1 MKNID
6 GTVRSTVNYI
16 NPHDMQRVIDAIPQ
30 LNIRKWLDK
39 DIEMLF
45 KIQYNSALRPME
57 AITLEKHQINLED
70 RKINLGKT
78 KTTAIDVAMIP
89 KRFVPELAKWL
100 ENKPDGQR
108 LWIDLTYNTF
118 YRHLLRLGKLC
129 NIEAWTTPQSVT
141 GEKTIGHIWRKSQA
155 KAQLHGD
162 ILNNKGEKF
171 AIPIISQHLRHKNPA
186 VTINSYLKSS
196 IEAVL
201 DEY

>member
-1 MKNID
+1 
-6 GTVRSTVNYI
+6 
-16 NPHDMQRVIDAIPQ
+16 MQRIIDAIPQ
-30 LNIRKWLDK
+30 LNIRKWYDK
-39 DIEMLF
+39 DIEMLL
-45 KIQYNSALRPME
+45 KIQYWSALRPME

-70 RKINLGKT
+70 RKIHLGKT
-78 KTTAIDVAMIP
+78 KTTAVDVAMIP
-89 KRFVPELAKWL
+89 ARFVPELANWL

-129 NIEAWTTPQSVT
+129 GIEAWTTPQSISK
-141 GEKTIGHIWRKSQA
+141 EKTIGHIWRKSQA

-171 AIPIISQHLRHKNPA
+171 AIPIISYHLRHKNPS